1 MKPESE
7 ATLLRIF
14 IGEGDLHH
22 HTSLHEV
29 IVKKAHDAGLAGA
42 TVLRG
47 LMSYG
52 ASSHFRTNRVLDLA
66 ADLPLV
72 IEIVDT
78 DPKISAF
85 LPVLDKL
92 FEESRCG
99 GLVTRESVQI
109 LKYFPGK

>member
-14 IGEGDLHH
+14 IGESDLHH

-29 IVKKAHDAGLAGA
+29 IVKKAHEAGLAGA

-52 ASSHFRTNRVLDLA
+52 ASSHFRTNRVLDLSS
-66 ADLPLV
+66 DLPVV
-72 IEIVDT
+72 IEIADT
-78 DPKISAF
+78 EPKITAF
-85 LPVLDKL
+85 RPILDQL
-92 FEESRCG
+92 LEESRCG
-99 GLVTRESVQI
+99 GLVTSESVKI
-109 LKYFPGK
+109 VKYMPGK